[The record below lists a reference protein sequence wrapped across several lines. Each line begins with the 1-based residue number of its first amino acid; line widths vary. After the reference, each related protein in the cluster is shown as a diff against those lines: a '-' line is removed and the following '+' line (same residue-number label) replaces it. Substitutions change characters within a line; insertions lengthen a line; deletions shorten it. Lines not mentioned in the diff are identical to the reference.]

1 MFVCARVH
9 PIFFFIKYSVDWMQ
23 KFILHQF
30 FYSYLFF
37 KSRSFVTIEIYL
49 QLFYEIAYSSRLIW
63 SIASNRVKM
72 ERTRARLKLHETY
85 NFYAVFFSIF
95 VLVRIRHRT
104 TMYTLAYIYTLRLTF
119 AKKNANQFWN
129 MLK

>member
-85 NFYAVFFSIF
+85 NFYAVFFRYLCLCASATEPPCIHSRTYIPF
-95 VLVRIRHRT
+95 VWLLQRKMQINFE
-104 TMYTLAYIYTLRLTF
+104 IC
-119 AKKNANQFWN
+119 
-129 MLK
+129 